1 MPTFHT
7 LRYAPLAVLL
17 LAGAAQAAPDG
28 TARERYLQDRQACM
42 SGNTWQARDTC
53 LREAGAALQAA
64 RRGNLTSSE
73 AERLD
78 NNALQRCSRATRAT
92 PPAWPACATPAAARC
107 PKAGCC
113 ARARSPRS
121 RPSRSSAAGHQASCR
136 RMASMTA
143 R

>member
-78 NNALQRCSRATRAT
+78 NNALQRCEVFKSDESHAACVARVRDAGSGSVPEGGLLRESTITTIT
-92 PPAWPACATPAAARC
+92 PVP
-107 PKAGCC
+107 
-113 ARARSPRS
+113 
-121 RPSRSSAAGHQASCR
+121 Q
-136 RMASMTA
+136 
-143 R
+143 